1 MNKPFDYNKTTMF
14 GRMHKIGRLGK
25 VMYFSRGDWFLSQK
39 TVEEFNDEVMM
50 RWEREAVSVIE
61 AKLEKRNDSDVKEK
75 IQAKVSRMRKLFL
88 TKTRWRL
95 MSPFDAV
102 ESLR

>member
-14 GRMHKIGRLGK
+14 GGMHKIGRFGK
-25 VMYFSRGDWFLSQK
+25 VMRFSRGEWFLSQK
-39 TVEEFNDEVMM
+39 TVEEFNDEVMK
-50 RWEREAVSVIE
+50 RWERESVTIIE
-61 AKLEKRNDSDVKEK
+61 AVFKKSK
-75 IQAKVSRMRKLFL
+75 ILSKKSKMRELFL